1 MSNEVKKFTKKD
13 INRAYFR
20 WYGAG
25 ETAWN
30 YEKMQGLG
38 YCYTMLPFL
47 EEIYKD
53 EDELNDAVKNHMQF
67 FNCNMTTSALIIG
80 ANLAI
85 EEQGGEGVQEAVA
98 AIKTGLMGPLAGV
111 GDTLFGMTFNTVF
124 GSIAAYMAI
133 EGNPVGCFIWIFAN
147 LARILLS
154 NFFMHLGYKEGAKVV
169 GTVGTKLKNVTEAA
183 TILGMTVIGALIPTV
198 VKAKTAYVFK
208 TGEVELP
215 IQDILDKIMPGL
227 LPLGIVFL
235 TYWLLGRKRLNS
247 TKVIFLLIIMGIL
260 GSVIGFLG

>member
-1 MSNEVKKFTKKD
+1 MSKIERKFTKKD

-20 WYGAG
+20 WFGAG

-38 YCYTMLPFL
+38 YCYTMMPFL
-47 EEIYKD
+47 EKIYED
-53 EDELNDAVKNHMQF
+53 EDELNAAVKNHMQF
-67 FNCNMTTSALIIG
+67 FNCNMTTSSLIIG

-85 EEQGGEGVQEAVA
+85 EEQGGDGVQDAVA

-111 GDTLFGMTFNTVF
+111 GDTLFGMTFNTIF
-124 GSIAAYMAI
+124 GSIAAYMAL
-133 EGNPVGCFIWIFAN
+133 EGNPIGCIIWILAN
-147 LARILLS
+147 IGRMFLA

-169 GTVGTKLKNVTEAA
+169 GSIGTKLKNITEAA

-198 VKAKTAYVFK
+198 VKANTSFIFK
-208 TGEVELP
+208 SGDVELAL
-215 IQDILDKIMPGL
+215 QDLLNQVMPGL

-235 TYWLLGRKRLNS
+235 TYWLLGRKNLNS
-247 TKVIFLLIIMGIL
+247 TRVIFLLILIGMLGSMSGIL
-260 GSVIGFLG
+260 G

>member
-1 MSNEVKKFTKKD
+1 MSNSERMFSRKD

-20 WYGAG
+20 WFGVG

-38 YCYTMLPFL
+38 YCYTMMPFL
-47 EEIYKD
+47 EKIYED
-53 EDELNDAVKNHMQF
+53 EDDLNKAVKNHLQF

-85 EEQGGEGVQEAVA
+85 EEKGGEGVHEAVA

-124 GSIAAYMAI
+124 GSIAAYMAV
-133 EGNPVGCFIWIFAN
+133 EGNPIGCIIWILAN
-147 LARILLS
+147 IARMGLA
-154 NFFMHLGYKEGAKVV
+154 NFFMHLGYREGAKVV
-169 GTVGTKLKNVTEAA
+169 SSVGSKLKHVTEAA

-198 VKAKTAYVFK
+198 VKAKTAYIFK
-208 TGEVELP
+208 SGEVEMP
-215 IQDILDKIMPGL
+215 VQEILDKVMPAL

-235 TYWLLGRKRLNS
+235 TYWLLGRKKLNS
-247 TKVIFLLIIMGIL
+247 TRVIFILILIGMVGSMLKIL
-260 GSVIGFLG
+260 G